1 MNQSNP
7 NLAGW
12 RGVSLVAITYVY
24 FLIFAQFAFLNRLAQ
39 LHITDAHLKAV
50 MAAMAL
56 GGILFSLLTPRA
68 KRIPSPIRRLQAGL
82 ALCSTAAL
90 LTLLPLSLAA
100 SIATAFLIGTG
111 LGILTVTLVTHLR
124 SWLGTGNL
132 LLKVALGTG
141 LGYLLCNFPP
151 LFTATPTTQAITAA
165 TLCLAAIAIAA
176 KSTPAPDPEP
186 HPDTPPALRR
196 HPEAQPKD
204 PRITSSGEPQES
216 PASPTTLTFPQTLL
230 AFTALIWL
238 DSAAFFII
246 QNTPALKAGT
256 WQGTLHLTLNGL
268 LHLSAALASAW
279 LLRRRGLS
287 KTLALAFLALASA
300 CLLLLDPHRAI
311 LASLFYPIGVSLY
324 SVALVA
330 YPALL
335 SSTSTLAERGRQ
347 AGYLYAIGGWFG
359 SAMGIGMGQNLGHI
373 PWLFVLCAGAL
384 VLAPQLL
391 TLYQTRS
398 RELLATAAVLLA
410 ALALWTTT
418 KALTP
423 TPAPLTQAERGR
435 QVYISEGCI
444 NCHSQY
450 VRPNTPDVLLW
461 GPALSVEDLRRQH
474 PPLIGNRRQGPD
486 LSQVGGRRSPL
497 WLRAHFYAPP
507 QVSHGSFMPSYAYLF
522 RADPGAESRGD
533 DLIAYLQTLRD
544 PGSEHLVAELAWHPS
559 PSGFASATPQRGA
572 QLFSTYCAT
581 CHMPAGQTRLS
592 WRSSFHRLPPI
603 LSEGP
608 IQDVSSRSS
617 PDQRRDRLAQIVKF
631 GIPGTD
637 MPGHE
642 YFSDRD
648 VASLSLWLQQT
659 IAQPVAPPTDSLN
672 NQPSNQTNAQTIAQ
686 PLTQPLVTAA
696 ATPSPGD
703 QR

>member
-1 MNQSNP
+1 MKPSDTNV
-7 NLAGW
+7 AGW

-24 FLIFAQFAFLNRLAQ
+24 FLIFAQFAFLKRLAE
-39 LHITDAHLKAV
+39 LNITDTHLKAV

-56 GGILFSLLTPRA
+56 GGILFSLLTPRTT
-68 KRIPSPIRRLQAGL
+68 RIPSPSRRLQTGL
-82 ALCSTAAL
+82 ALCTTAAL
-90 LTLLPLSLAA
+90 LTLLHLSLAA

-151 LFTATPTTQAITAA
+151 LFTATPTTQALTAA
-165 TLCLAAIAIAA
+165 TLCLAAIFIATRTTPVTPSEA
-176 KSTPAPDPEP
+176 STP
-186 HPDTPPALRR
+186 TTSVILS
-196 HPEAQPKD
+196 EAKD
-204 PRITSSGEPQES
+204 PCITSSGEPS
-216 PASPTTLTFPQTLL
+216 GNPASPTTLTFPQVLL

-256 WQGTLHLTLNGL
+256 WQGTLHLTLNGI

-287 KTLALAFLALASA
+287 KTLALAFLALACA
-300 CLLLLDPHRAI
+300 CLLLLDPNRAI
-311 LASLFYPIGVSLY
+311 LASVFYPIGVSLY

-335 SSTSTLAERGRQ
+335 SGSSTTAERGRR
-347 AGYLYAIGGWFG
+347 AGYIYSIGGWFG

-373 PWLFVLCAGAL
+373 PWLFVLCAAAL
-384 VLAPQLL
+384 VLTPQLI
-391 TLYQTRS
+391 TLYQNRR

-410 ALALWTTT
+410 ALALWTTAKT
-418 KALTP
+418 LTP
-423 TPAPLTQAERGR
+423 TPAPLTQAEQGR
-435 QVYISEGCI
+435 QVYIDEGCI

-450 VRPNTPDVLLW
+450 VRPHTADVLLW
-461 GPALSVEDLRRQH
+461 GPALSLEDLRRQH

-497 WLRAHFYAPP
+497 WLRAHFYSPP

-522 RADPGAESRGD
+522 RTQSRSQPGTPSRGD

-544 PGSEHLVAELAWHPS
+544 PGSEHLVTELAWHLS
-559 PSGFASATPQRGA
+559 PAAFAAASPQHGEK
-572 QLFSTYCAT
+572 LFTTYCAT
-581 CHMPAGQTRLS
+581 CHISTGQTRLS

-608 IQDVSSRSS
+608 IQDVSAHSS

-659 IAQPVAPPTDSLN
+659 IAQPLAPPI
-672 NQPSNQTNAQTIAQ
+672 NQPNAQPTAQ
-686 PLTQPLVTAA
+686 PITQPLVTAA

>member
-1 MNQSNP
+1 MKQSDRRVARTHR
-7 NLAGW
+7 LAGW

-24 FLIFAQFAFLNRLAQ
+24 FLIFAQFAFLKRLAE
-39 LHITDAHLKAV
+39 LNIADAHLKVV

-56 GGILFSLLTPRA
+56 GGILFSLLTPRTTLL
-68 KRIPSPIRRLQAGL
+68 PSPSRRLQTGL
-82 ALCSTAAL
+82 ALCTTAAL
-90 LTLLPLSLAA
+90 LTLLQLSLVA

-132 LLKVALGTG
+132 LLKVGLGTG

-151 LFTATPTTQAITAA
+151 LFAATPAAQALTAA
-165 TLCLAAIAIAA
+165 ALCLAAIAIAVQ
-176 KSTPAPDPEP
+176 THPNPVPEPYPDPAPV
-186 HPDTPPALRR
+186 LRR

-204 PRITSSGEPQES
+204 PRISSSGESQGS
-216 PASPTTLTFPQTLL
+216 PIPLSFPQVLL
-230 AFTALIWL
+230 SFTALIWL

-246 QNTPALKAGT
+246 QNTPALRAGT
-256 WQGTLHLTLNGL
+256 WQGTVHLSLNGV

-287 KTLALAFLALASA
+287 STLSLAFIALACA
-300 CLLLLDPHRAI
+300 CLLLLDPHRAV
-311 LASLFYPIGVSLY
+311 LASFFYPIGVSLY

-335 SSTSTLAERGRQ
+335 SGPSTLAERGRH
-347 AGYLYAIGGWFG
+347 AGWIFSIGGWFG

-384 VLAPQLL
+384 VLTPQL
-391 TLYQTRS
+391 TTPYQTRR
-398 RELLATAAVLLA
+398 RELLATIAILLA
-410 ALALWTTT
+410 AAGVWTTQR
-418 KALTP
+418 ALTP
-423 TPAPLTQAERGR
+423 TPAPLTQIERGR
-435 QVYISEGCI
+435 QVYIDEGCI

-450 VRPNTPDVLLW
+450 VRPNTADVLLW
-461 GPALSVEDLRRQH
+461 GPAQTVEDLRRQH

-507 QVSHGSFMPSYAYLF
+507 QVSHDSFMPSYAYLF
-522 RADPGAESRGD
+522 RSQPGNQSGTPSRGD

-544 PGSEHLVAELAWHPS
+544 PDSEHLFAELAWHLPAAA
-559 PSGFASATPQRGA
+559 FARASPQRGA
-572 QLFSTYCAT
+572 QLFSTFCVT
-581 CHMPAGQTRLS
+581 CHMPTGETRLA
-592 WRSSFHRLPPI
+592 WRSSFRRLPPI
-603 LSEGP
+603 LSIGP
-608 IQDVSSRSS
+608 IQDLSAQSS
-617 PDQRRDRLAQIVKF
+617 PNQRRDRLAQIVKF

-659 IAQPVAPPTDSLN
+659 IAQP
-672 NQPSNQTNAQTIAQ
+672 IA
-686 PLTQPLVTAA
+686 TA
-696 ATPSPGD
+696 TTPPSPGE

>member
-1 MNQSNP
+1 MKQSDRRVARTHR
-7 NLAGW
+7 LAGW

-24 FLIFAQFAFLNRLAQ
+24 FLIFAQFAFLKRLAE
-39 LHITDAHLKAV
+39 LNIADAHLKVV

-56 GGILFSLLTPRA
+56 GGILFSLLTPRTTLL
-68 KRIPSPIRRLQAGL
+68 PSPSRRLQTGL
-82 ALCSTAAL
+82 ALCTTAAL
-90 LTLLPLSLAA
+90 LTLLQLSLFA

-132 LLKVALGTG
+132 LLKVGLGTG

-151 LFTATPTTQAITAA
+151 LFTASPTAQALTAA
-165 TLCLAAIAIAA
+165 ALCLAAIAIAVQ
-176 KSTPAPDPEP
+176 THPNPVPEPYPDPAPV
-186 HPDTPPALRR
+186 LRR

-204 PRITSSGEPQES
+204 PRISSSGESQG
-216 PASPTTLTFPQTLL
+216 SPTPLSFPQVLL

-246 QNTPALKAGT
+246 QSTPALKAGT
-256 WQGTLHLTLNGL
+256 WQGTVHLSVNGVLHLA
-268 LHLSAALASAW
+268 AALTSAW

-287 KTLALAFLALASA
+287 STLSLAFIALACA
-300 CLLLLDPHRAI
+300 CLLLLDPHRAV
-311 LASLFYPIGVSLY
+311 LASFFYPIGVSLY

-330 YPALL
+330 YPSLL
-335 SSTSTLAERGRQ
+335 APASSIEERGRRV
-347 AGYLYAIGGWFG
+347 GWIYAIGGWFG

-384 VLAPQLL
+384 VLTPQLT
-391 TLYQTRS
+391 TLYQTRR
-398 RELLATAAVLLA
+398 RELLATIAILLA
-410 ALALWTTT
+410 AAGVWTTQR
-418 KALTP
+418 ALTP
-423 TPAPLTQAERGR
+423 APAPLTQAERGR
-435 QVYISEGCI
+435 QVYIDEGCI

-450 VRPNTPDVLLW
+450 VRPNTADVLLW
-461 GPALSVEDLRRQH
+461 GPAQTVEDLRRQH

-507 QVSHGSFMPSYAYLF
+507 QVSHDSFMPSYAYLF
-522 RADPGAESRGD
+522 RSQPGNQSGTPSRGD

-544 PGSEHLVAELAWHPS
+544 PDSEHLFAELAWHLPAAA
-559 PSGFASATPQRGA
+559 FARASPQRGA
-572 QLFSTYCAT
+572 QLFSTFCVT
-581 CHMPAGQTRLS
+581 CHMPTGETRLA
-592 WRSSFHRLPPI
+592 WRSSFRRLPPI
-603 LSEGP
+603 LSIGP
-608 IQDVSSRSS
+608 IQDLSAQSS
-617 PDQRRDRLAQIVKF
+617 PNQRRDRLAQIVKF

-659 IAQPVAPPTDSLN
+659 IAQP
-672 NQPSNQTNAQTIAQ
+672 IA
-686 PLTQPLVTAA
+686 TA
-696 ATPSPGD
+696 TTPPSPGE